1 MIKEDTVGYKRD
13 MEMIETKLDRLDIAI
28 RKWIFVI
35 ELMCASQALVCLVV
49 MVLSVT
55 VTKSVVR

>member
-1 MIKEDTVGYKRD
+1 MIKEGTVGYKRD
-13 MEMIETKLDRLDIAI
+13 MEMIDEKLDRIDRAM

-49 MVLSVT
+49 MVLTVT
-55 VTKSVVR
+55 VTASVAH